1 MEIYNEK
8 LHDLLNPAAY
18 GRGHGGSVG
27 ELRIRESPTLGP
39 YVEGLTVS
47 AVKSFEDLMLL
58 MATGTTHRTIGAT
71 VSAPNIHT
79 RIFGGILE
87 GNLR

>member
-8 LHDLLNPAAY
+8 LHDLLNPEAY
-18 GRGHGGSVG
+18 GRGKGGGSTG

-47 AVKSFEDLMLL
+47 AVNSYEDLLLL
-58 MATGTTHRTIGAT
+58 MATGTRHRTIGAT
-71 VSAPNIHT
+71 VSPVK
-79 RIFGGILE
+79 R
-87 GNLR
+87 NLLMSRGEFSNE